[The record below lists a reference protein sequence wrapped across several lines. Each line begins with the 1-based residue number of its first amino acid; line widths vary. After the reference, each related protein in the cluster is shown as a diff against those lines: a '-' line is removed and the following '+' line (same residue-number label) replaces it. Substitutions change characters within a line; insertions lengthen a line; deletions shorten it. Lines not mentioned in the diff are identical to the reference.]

1 MDLDNFLAFR
11 RVDAQNYLREIEN
24 LPVQLEKAWEHGQA
38 AELEE
43 GGVSRVAI
51 CGMGGSGIGAA
62 LLASYVA
69 PVCRV
74 PVFVHRDYGLPAWAR
89 GRETLVI
96 ASSHSGNTEET
107 LDAFEAGRRN
117 GCRLLALC
125 TGGELE
131 RLARA
136 YGAPVWR
143 FEHHGQPRAAVG
155 FSFAL
160 LLAAFARLGLLEEP
174 LEHTAAKLSDAIHAM
189 RRQEETLRAEA
200 PLARN
205 PAKQLASLL
214 MEKWVNVYAA
224 GYLAPVARRWKGQIN
239 ELAKAGASFEVLPEA
254 NHNTLAGIERP
265 GVLRQTFTV
274 FLRSPS
280 DHPRNHLR
288 IELTR
293 QVLSN
298 AGLATTLYEA
308 QGETPLA
315 HIWTALQFGDYTAYY
330 LAMAYD
336 VDPTPILA
344 LVEFKA
350 AMKMAASHV

>member
-1 MDLDNFLAFR
+1 MDLDDVHAFR

-24 LPVQLEKAWEHGQA
+24 LPTQVEEAWKLGQA
-38 AELEE
+38 AELEDE
-43 GGVSRVAI
+43 APISRVAI

-89 GRETLVI
+89 GAETLVI
-96 ASSHSGNTEET
+96 ASSHSGDTEET

-131 RLARA
+131 RMARA
-136 YGAPVWR
+136 CGAPVWK
-143 FEHHGQPRAAVG
+143 FEHQGQPRAAVG

-160 LLAAFARLGLLEEP
+160 LLAVFARLGLLEEP
-174 LEHTAAKLSDAIHAM
+174 LESTAAKLQGAIRAM
-189 RRQEETLRAEA
+189 QRQEETLRAES
-200 PLARN
+200 PLACN
-205 PAKQLASLL
+205 PAKQLAAQLV
-214 MEKWVNVYAA
+214 EKWVNVYAA

-239 ELAKAGASFEVLPEA
+239 ELVKAGASFEVLPEA

-265 GVLRQTFTV
+265 DVLRQTFTV

-280 DHPRNHLR
+280 EHSRNYVR

-293 QVLSN
+293 RVLSN
-298 AGLATTLYEA
+298 AGLTTALYEA

-315 HIWTALQFGDYTAYY
+315 HIWTALQFGDYAAYY
-330 LAMAYD
+330 LAMAYG

-350 AMKMAASHV
+350 SMKAAMS